1 MGLLPMVKAFAIVIV
16 GGLGS
21 IPGSILGALLLGY
34 SETIVAY
41 LVSTSWTELVSL
53 VAVLLTLILR
63 PAGLFGKRAAF

>member
-1 MGLLPMVKAFAIVIV
+1 
-16 GGLGS
+16 
-21 IPGSILGALLLGY
+21 
-34 SETIVAY
+34 VAY